1 MGYLLAT
8 IESSLHFLRMT
19 TISQIPSAFVVLENN
34 LRTSMH
40 RPSLYR
46 AARPVI
52 AVCVAIS
59 CAVPSG
65 GCRKAAGPERF
76 DVQGTVTFDGQ
87 PVPTG
92 LLVLEPDA
100 SKGNGG
106 PVSVLEIS
114 NGRFDSRQPGAKGP
128 LQGPLIA
135 RITGYPEADPSVE
148 IPKPLF
154 REYQTT
160 VDLAPDGNVSVLDF
174 HIEKQSTPRR

>member
-8 IESSLHFLRMT
+8 IETSHRFVRMT
-19 TISQIPSAFVVLENN
+19 TIPQMPSAVVVLKNN
-34 LRTSMH
+34 RRTSMP
-40 RPSLYR
+40 RPFRCR

-52 AVCVAIS
+52 AVCVAILWTI
-59 CAVPSG
+59 PSV
-65 GCRKAAGPERF
+65 GCRKATGPERF
-76 DVQGTVTFDGQ
+76 DVEGTVTFDGQ